1 MESFGGGG
9 GGVTLLA
16 ATFVEMAMRMCTLS
30 EEDGENAKSTLE
42 YDPLQHEI
50 EVKPLLD
57 MSDATHLAKPE
68 SQTGE
73 GEQEVLLVQPISESN
88 D

>member
-1 MESFGGGG
+1 M
-9 GGVTLLA
+9 LA

-30 EEDGENAKSTLE
+30 EGDGENAKSTLE
-42 YDPLQHEI
+42 DDPLQHEI
-50 EVKPLLD
+50 EVKPLLN
-57 MSDATHLAKPE
+57 MSVATHLTKPE

-73 GEQEVLLVQPISESN
+73 GEQEVLLVQPTSESN

>member
-1 MESFGGGG
+1 MI
-9 GGVTLLA
+9 
-16 ATFVEMAMRMCTLS
+16 
-30 EEDGENAKSTLE
+30 
-42 YDPLQHEI
+42 PLQHEI

-57 MSDATHLAKPE
+57 MSDATHLTKPE

-73 GEQEVLLVQPISESN
+73 GEQEVVLVQPISESN